1 MVAVGRGY
9 LLAPDPPALKG
20 FMRPR
25 RNSRPP
31 SKPSTIRACPPRTRP
46 PRANET
52 VGPAISSDVRSVI
65 ETDEEHHGQ
74 RAAMLRDRLLPARDD
89 LGARLE
95 ELVGHK
101 KELQDAARR
110 AARRMDTHTL
120 VLTGGLG
127 TAGVFLSVLL
137 AWGFT
142 KHLSQIY
149 AREQEAAARARRRP
163 RRRRTCSA
171 SSLTIFARRWA
182 PSFSTR
188 RSSTERPPNRD
199 ARHAESIAA
208 IATRMEAF
216 IQTLLDAASIEAGRL
231 VVSWKRC
238 TVAEVLATT
247 METFAARD
255 AKIGEARAGD
265 RPPGLGFWGDP
276 ERIGQVLSNLV
287 GNALKFTPEGGRIAI
302 RAVES
307 GFHTRIEVRDTGPGI
322 ASQHLPR
329 VFERFWKAEAEGR
342 KGTGLG
348 LYIAKGIVER
358 HRGRIWV
365 ESRVGAGSAF
375 IFELPIA
382 PPPEADTPS
391 ARGPPDDDRRT
402 TARTTGPGRG
412 TWRTSSSLRT
422 TLKLPRP
429 WQSCWPGRDIGRE
442 PPPMASKGYE
452 GSPKGSRP
460 ILLDL
465 EMPILDGPGMAE
477 ALALQRV
484 GQPRIPIVLVSG
496 AKKPPED
503 CRLGGHRPLPQEAR
517 QR

>member
-1 MVAVGRGY
+1 MLAGPRFVGRAAAGFGLVTVITALTAIGSAFFARDASTRREQILTEYAGDLTNAYQAQLAAEKMVAVGRGY
-9 LLAPDPPALKG
+9 LLAPDPTALDRFHAAEAQLDASLDALDHPGLSAHERGLLAQTK
-20 FMRPR
+20 R
-25 RNSRPP
+25 S
-31 SKPSTIRACPPRTRP
+31 ALQYRTMFD
-46 PRANET
+46 
-52 VGPAISSDVRSVI
+52 GVI

-95 ELVGHK
+95 QLVGHK
-101 KELQDAARR
+101 KELQHAGRR

-127 TAGVFLSVLL
+127 TVGVFLSFLL

-149 AREQEAAARARRRP
+149 AREQDAAARARRAAEAKEDLLGVVAHDL
-163 RRRRTCSA
+163 RTPLGA
-171 SSLTIFARRWA
+171 ILLNAALIDRAT
-182 PSFSTR
+182 
-188 RSSTERPPNRD
+188 TEPKTH
-199 ARHAESIAA
+199 RHAGSIAA

-216 IQTLLDAASIEAGRL
+216 IQQLLDAASIEAGRL

-238 TVAEVLATT
+238 AVGEVLAAT
-247 METFAARD
+247 MDTFGTLATQKSVTLEQEVGR
-255 AKIGEARAGD
+255 GD
-265 RPPGLGFWGDP
+265 LGFWGDP

-287 GNALKFTPEGGRIAI
+287 GNALKFTPEGGRITI

-329 VFERFWKAEAEGR
+329 VFDRFWKADAEGR

-382 PPPEADTPS
+382 PPPDSDTPS
-391 ARGPPDDDRRT
+391 APTPPDD
-402 TARTTGPGRG
+402 
-412 TWRTSSSLRT
+412 
-422 TLKLPRP
+422 
-429 WQSCWPGRDIGRE
+429 E
-442 PPPMASKGYE
+442 PHGAPAQP
-452 GSPKGSRP
+452 
-460 ILLDL
+460 
-465 EMPILDGPGMAE
+465 
-477 ALALQRV
+477 LQ
-484 GQPRIPIVLVSG
+484 GG
-496 AKKPPED
+496 E
-503 CRLGGHRPLPQEAR
+503 LGEHPHR
-517 QR
+517 